1 MIDAKNK
8 VAMISG
14 ANRGIGLAI
23 AKKLYDSGFR
33 LSLGSRNINDLVK
46 LNENWDKNKVFFHK
60 FDALDKSTHQSWIQ
74 NTQENFGQIDCL
86 VNNAGIMESVS
97 VDDEKD
103 NEEALDKMW
112 TVNVKAP
119 LSLTRLAFP
128 YLRKSGT
135 GRVINVASLA
145 GKAVYGSSV
154 GYSMTKFAAVA
165 LSHATRQGGW
175 KYGIRCTA
183 ICPGYVAT
191 DLTKN
196 VQSVELSDMITAD
209 DLAELVKT
217 VVLLSNT
224 ASVAELVV
232 NCRPDVV
239 A

>member
-1 MIDAKNK
+1 M
-8 VAMISG
+8 G
-14 ANRGIGLAI
+14 C
-23 AKKLYDSGFR
+23 Y
-33 LSLGSRNINDLVK
+33 
-46 LNENWDKNKVFFHK
+46 
-60 FDALDKSTHQSWIQ
+60 
-74 NTQENFGQIDCL
+74 
-86 VNNAGIMESVS
+86 
-97 VDDEKD
+97 
-103 NEEALDKMW
+103 
-112 TVNVKAP
+112 NVKAP

-183 ICPGYVAT
+183 ICPGYLAT

>member
-1 MIDAKNK
+1 MIDAKGR
-8 VAMISG
+8 VALISG

-23 AKKLYDSGFR
+23 AKKLYEVGYL
-33 LSLGSRNINDLVK
+33 LSLGSRNIETLHEI
-46 LNENWDKNKVFFHK
+46 NENWNDDKVLFYR
-60 FDALDKSTHQSWIQ
+60 FDALEKPTHSEWISQ
-74 NTQENFGQIDCL
+74 TIKKFGRIDCL
-86 VNNAGIMESVS
+86 INNAGIIEPVS
-97 VDDEKD
+97 VNDEKD
-103 NEEALDKMW
+103 NEDALDKMW

-128 YLRKSGT
+128 HLRKSGA
-135 GRVINVASLA
+135 GRVINVSSLA

-175 KYGIRCTA
+175 DDGIRCTA
-183 ICPGYVAT
+183 LCPGYVAT

-196 VQSVELSDMITAD
+196 VESISLDDMISAD

-217 VVLLSNT
+217 VLLLSNT